1 MNDTEESLM
10 KAIKSV
16 DYQFNYNYGLSFVNQ
31 EDYEILI
38 KCYQKLRNLGL
49 ITYENLIS
57 LNYNAKHMYK
67 NGFKIRELDSIQPR
81 FIAQKYISKKE
92 IRKAIIDRDKKCL
105 KCGTEKRLSI
115 DHIIPISKGG
125 LNELDNLQ
133 CLCVS
138 CNSKKR
144 DKTIDY
150 RNHG

>member
-1 MNDTEESLM
+1 MADTEESLM
-10 KAIKSV
+10 KTIHSV
-16 DYQFNYNYGLSFVNQ
+16 DYQFNYNYGLVYIYQ
-31 EDYEILI
+31 EDYEILLR
-38 KCYQKLRNLGL
+38 CYQCLRDLKIITFDNL
-49 ITYENLIS
+49 ITLKSIARH
-57 LNYNAKHMYK
+57 NYMNC
-67 NGFKIRELDSIQPR
+67 FKIRELDSMQPR

-105 KCGTEKRLSI
+105 KCGSEKRLSI

-133 CLCVS
+133 CLCVR